1 MNTSQQ
7 QGPWKETVALAL
19 PYLPLA
25 DLPTPVEA
33 HPDVAAAYGMAG
45 MFVKRDDRTHA
56 YYGGN
61 KVRKLGFLLAHAKK
75 DGYRAVMTFGGA
87 GSNHALATA
96 LFARELGM
104 GALLVLGPQYNSRH
118 VRENLLC
125 DLLVEAELHP
135 SPWRDTVRTAARA
148 AHEALRRDGRLPYMI
163 PSGGS
168 SALGMAGYVN
178 AAFELR
184 RQVDEGQLHEPDVI
198 YVASGTMGTCAG
210 LALGLCAAG
219 MKTQVMAVRVTTPP
233 YTSLEHARTLFSAAN
248 GLLRQA
254 DHAFPLLDW
263 EADRLVIRE
272 EFFGVEYALFTPE
285 GMVARRRAREDMG
298 LQLEGT
304 YTGKTFAALLADAEA
319 GWLAGKNVLFW
330 NTYAGDDTPLARA
343 AAAQDWHA
351 LPETLYQYFTEPLQ
365 PLDKD

>member
-1 MNTSQQ
+1 M
-7 QGPWKETVALAL
+7 ALAL

-25 DLPTPVEA
+25 ALPTPVEA
-33 HPDVAAAYGMAG
+33 HPEVAAAYGMAG

-56 YYGGN
+56 CYGGN
-61 KVRKLGFLLAHAKK
+61 KVRKLGFLLAHAKRN
-75 DGYRAVMTFGGA
+75 GYRAVMTFGGA

-96 LFARELGM
+96 LFARELDM
-104 GALLVLGPQYNSRH
+104 RALLVLGPQYNSRH

-135 SPWRDTVRTAARA
+135 CPWRDTARTAARA
-148 AHEALRRDGRLPYMI
+148 AHKALRQDGRLPYMI
-163 PSGGS
+163 PPGGS
-168 SALGMAGYVN
+168 SPLGMAGYVN

-184 RQVDEGQLHEPDVI
+184 RQVDAGLLSEPDVI

-219 MKTQVMAVRVTTPP
+219 MKAQVMAVRVTTPP

-248 GLLRQA
+248 GLLHQA
-254 DHAFPLLDW
+254 DPAFPLLDW
-263 EADRLVIRE
+263 EVDRLVIRE
-272 EFFGVEYALFTPE
+272 EFFGAEYALFTPE
-285 GMVARRRAREDMG
+285 GMAARRRAREEMG

-304 YTGKTFAALLADAEA
+304 YTGKTFAALLADADA
-319 GWLAGKNVLFW
+319 GRLAGKSVLFW

-351 LPETLYQYFTEPLQ
+351 LPETLHPYFTEPLQ
-365 PLDKD
+365 PLDQD